1 MTKSNKKENHLVGVT
16 TVGEKGQI
24 VIPADIRTAL
34 KLGKGTKLMVIAH
47 EGSLFLMRPAA
58 LEHMARHFGALQ
70 ALIKKSK

>member
-1 MTKSNKKENHLVGVT
+1 MATLHKKEKHLVGVT

-24 VIPADIRTAL
+24 VIPADIRIAL

-47 EGSLFLMRPAA
+47 EESLFLMRPAA
-58 LEHMARHFGALQ
+58 LEHMARHFSALQ